1 MLSGFGLARR
11 LARKGGK
18 PYSEQKR
25 LDEVV
30 VRPWH
35 VSQREEIIRKAMA
48 AGMTHQE
55 ALAFARGSS
64 N

>member
-18 PYSEQKR
+18 SYEEQKR
-25 LDEVV
+25 LDKVI

-35 VSQREEIIRKAMA
+35 ASQRDEIVRKAMA
-48 AGMTHQE
+48 AGMTRQE
-55 ALAFARGSS
+55 ALAFASG